1 MTHAVECEK
10 QTKIEPELY
19 TVQDTARILSIS
31 VASVYRLISRSELKS
46 VKLGGRALVT
56 RVALNDLLRG
66 IGA

>member
-10 QTKIEPELY
+10 QTKIEPELD